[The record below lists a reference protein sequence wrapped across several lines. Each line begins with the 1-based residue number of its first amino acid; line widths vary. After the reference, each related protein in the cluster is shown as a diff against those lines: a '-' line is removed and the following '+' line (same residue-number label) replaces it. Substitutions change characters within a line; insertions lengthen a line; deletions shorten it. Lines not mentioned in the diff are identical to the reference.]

1 MTMTYFR
8 ATDPFPL
15 QSAEQN
21 KLHEFYERLAEGRL
35 ATTACARCGRTAWPP
50 RGFCPECA
58 SDEFTWVEL
67 PREGTVHAFTIQD
80 TGVPHGFEAP
90 RVFAIVKVSEAR
102 IFAPIVGPGATT
114 VGVGSPVRLSPVRVA
129 DDARR
134 SPRYLL
140 AFEPVEAPA

>member
-15 QSAEQN
+15 ESAEQN
-21 KLHEFYERLAEGRL
+21 KLHEFYERLGQGRL
-35 ATTACARCGRTAWPP
+35 VTTACARCGRTAWPP

-58 SDEFTWVEL
+58 ADEFTWVEL
-67 PREGTVHAFTIQD
+67 PRDGTVHAFTIQD
-80 TGVPHGFEAP
+80 TGLPQGFEAP
-90 RVFAIVKVSEAR
+90 RVFAIVKVAEAR
-102 IFAPIVGPGATT
+102 IFAPIVGPRATT
-114 VGVGSPVRLSPVRVA
+114 VTVGSPVRLSPVRVA
-129 DDARR
+129 DDARG